1 MAGGRARGKLVKG
14 TGLGA
19 GKSSETCPVWRYLG
33 LARWSELSN
42 DAGDWANGVGGS
54 GHPGR
59 ASLKLVASSA
69 GDARR
74 GQAPRQR
81 EGPARLV
88 GS

>member
-42 DAGDWANGVGGS
+42 DAGVSAPRAGGVHGGPV
-54 GHPGR
+54 GPGPP
-59 ASLKLVASSA
+59 ASSA
-69 GDARR
+69 GGGA
-74 GQAPRQR
+74 
-81 EGPARLV
+81 
-88 GS
+88 

>member
-42 DAGDWANGVGGS
+42 DAGVS
-54 GHPGR
+54 
-59 ASLKLVASSA
+59 
-69 GDARR
+69 
-74 GQAPRQR
+74 APRA
-81 EGPARLV
+81 GGV
-88 GS
+88 HGG